1 MASRTDLN
9 ILDLPSIFKSISDN
23 RRSGTLRIRAGRE
36 EKAVFFDEG
45 HVQAVYSP
53 GKLTLLGEALLRA
66 GHIDDDTLE
75 RAMIK
80 QKASG
85 EKLGVVLVK
94 QGKISEADLAR
105 ALQGQISEEVCEL
118 FTWKEIHC
126 EFNPGPPPSHFFEPD
141 PMKLS
146 L

>member
-66 GHIDDDTLE
+66 GHIDEDTLD
-75 RAMIK
+75 RAVIK

-85 EKLGVVLVK
+85 ERLGAVLIK
-94 QGKISEADLAR
+94 TGKITDEDLLR
-105 ALQGQISEEVCEL
+105 ALQVQISEEVCEL
-118 FTWKEIHC
+118 FSWKDIHC
-126 EFNPGPPPSHFFEPD
+126 EFAAGPA
-141 PMKLS
+141 
-146 L
+146 